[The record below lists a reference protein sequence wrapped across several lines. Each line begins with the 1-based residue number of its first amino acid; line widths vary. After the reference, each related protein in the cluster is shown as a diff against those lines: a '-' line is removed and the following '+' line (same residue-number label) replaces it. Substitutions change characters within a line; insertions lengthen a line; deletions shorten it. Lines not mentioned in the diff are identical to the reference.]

1 LGLKSVVYFAVD
13 LIRKK
18 LELID
23 WKLALGP
30 GYVVSQ
36 IIDAA
41 PLVLPAVGLIVG
53 IFLQNLIALPIIF
66 WLVLSILLA
75 ASAVV
80 YIAFKR
86 TESNIYIIVCL
97 AFFCSMSLGAVRL
110 NSYRYLPAND
120 INNFVGDESTL
131 ATIRGTIITEP
142 YISDNNDWV
151 FSKFRFTDPGS
162 SFYLKITEAEGK
174 DGWVNAAGI
183 VRVQVDEAV
192 HDLQVGNDVQ
202 MYCWLER
209 INPPTN
215 PGQFDLAKRLK
226 EQNIYIAASVKTHDA
241 IEVLSNQS
249 KTTFFQIKRD
259 IENAAVYV
267 LKKDLPEENPN
278 SNALVAALVLGD
290 RTKID
295 HQTNIAFRKTGLL
308 HFVSLSGLNF
318 VIMIAFVWWVCT
330 LIGIGKKRQALICIA
345 VSILFVLAVPPNPPV
360 LRAAIIS
367 LVFCAAFLFRR
378 EPPNSFNSLALAAI
392 ILLLFKPLDIYNA
405 SWQLSFSTTLGILLF
420 CRRIRLFLYKKIS
433 PLLKLIPEEGK
444 LSLLINENSLFDLSG
459 LFSTSLGAW
468 VCGAGFM
475 LYHFNTI
482 TPLTAIW
489 TVLASL
495 LVSVIMIIGLLKIV
509 VSFFLPSVAFVLGL
523 VANLLSYLL
532 IWLVKIFAKVSF
544 SEILIGQVSIW
555 IIIFYYCVLFFVA
568 FCLFRRPL
576 LRKIISIVLI
586 LVFAISLFAIKFQR
600 TIRSELVLSCIDVG
614 HGQAIL
620 VQPPGMANLLFDA
633 GSLYKSD
640 VGRRIIIPFMRS
652 QAISKLDAIIISHN
666 DIDHINAIPEVV
678 NDAKTKSIFAN
689 DDFLIDRENS
699 GVPKFLNDYLKN
711 LGFNIQSLDK
721 LRIKSPAGIK
731 IIWPSK
737 DALSNNQLSDNDR
750 SAVIMLEYAGVKI
763 LFCSDIEKFAQR
775 KILETYPG
783 LKADIVIAPHHGS
796 TATTDP
802 NFIEKL
808 APKFLIYSCSQTQY
822 ENQSKLI
829 CKSTRLFTAY
839 DGLIRIRI
847 SNKGKITC
855 STFVKEKGSP
865 EE

>member
-1 LGLKSVVYFAVD
+1 MD

-30 GYVVSQ
+30 GYVVRQ

-75 ASAVV
+75 ASAVSF
-80 YIAFKR
+80 IAFRKQA
-86 TESNIYIIVCL
+86 SNLYIIAIL
-97 AFFCSMSLGAVRL
+97 AFACSACLGAIRL
-110 NSYRYLPAND
+110 NSYCYLPAND
-120 INNFVGDESTL
+120 VSNFVGDESTL

-162 SFYLKITEAEGK
+162 SFYLKITKAESK
-174 DGWVNAAGI
+174 DGWFDVSGI

-192 HDLQVGNDVQ
+192 QDLQVGNDVQ

-209 INPPTN
+209 FNPPTN
-215 PGQFDLAKRLK
+215 PGEFDLAKKLA
-226 EQNIYIAASVKTHDA
+226 EDNIFIAASVKTCDA
-241 IEVLSNQS
+241 I
-249 KTTFFQIKRD
+249 KTLQKNNDTSFFNIHNYLQRAARD
-259 IENAAVYV
+259 ILA
-267 LKKDLPEENPN
+267 KDLPKENPN
-278 SNALVAALVLGD
+278 SNALIAALVLGD

-318 VIMIAFVWWVCT
+318 VIMIAFVWWVCK
-330 LIGIGKKRQALICIA
+330 LIGFGKKRQALICIA

-360 LRAAIIS
+360 LRAAVIS
-367 LVFCAAFLFRR
+367 LVFCAALLFRR
-378 EPPNSFNSLALAAI
+378 EPNSFNSLALSAI

-420 CRRIRLFLYKKIS
+420 CRRIQLFLYEKIAAIYKQMLNAPKFPFFKK
-433 PLLKLIPEEGK
+433 E
-444 LSLLINENSLFDLSG
+444 LSLFNLSG

-482 TPLTAIW
+482 TPLTSIW
-489 TVLASL
+489 TVIASPF
-495 LVSVIMIIGLLKIV
+495 VSVIMILGLLKIAF
-509 VSFFLPSVAFVLGL
+509 SFFLPSAAFVLGL
-523 VANLLSYLL
+523 VANFFSYLL
-532 IWLVKIFAKVSF
+532 IWLVKLFAKVSF
-544 SEILIGQVSIW
+544 SEILIGQVSIGV
-555 IIIFYYCVLFFVA
+555 IIFYYCVLFFVA
-568 FCLFRRPL
+568 FFLFRRPL
-576 LRKIISIVLI
+576 LKKVISIALI
-586 LVFAISLFAIKFQR
+586 LILSASIIAVKFQR
-600 TIRSELVLSCIDVG
+600 IYRSELVLSCIDVG

-652 QAISKLDAIIISHN
+652 QAITKLDAIIISHN

-678 NDAKTKSIFAN
+678 ADEKPAGIFAN

-721 LRIKSPAGIK
+721 LQIKSPAGIK

-763 LFCSDIEKFAQR
+763 LFCSDIEKFAQQ
-775 KILETYPG
+775 KILETYPD
-783 LKADIVIAPHHGS
+783 LKADVVIAPHHGS

-808 APKFLIYSCSQTQY
+808 APKFLVYSCGQTQY
-822 ENQSKLI
+822 ENQSKI
-829 CKSTRLFTAY
+829 VCKSTRLFTAY

-847 SNKGKITC
+847 SSKGKITC
-855 STFVKEKGSP
+855 GTFAKEKGSP

>member
-1 LGLKSVVYFAVD
+1 MSVVYFAVD

-30 GYVVSQ
+30 AYVVRQ

-75 ASAVV
+75 ASAFG
-80 YIAFKR
+80 YITFKR

-120 INNFVGDESTL
+120 VSNFVGDESTL

-142 YISDNNDWV
+142 YTSDNNDWV
-151 FSKFRFTDPGS
+151 FSKFKFTDPGS
-162 SFYLKITEAEGK
+162 SFYLEITGAEGK
-174 DGWVNAAGI
+174 TGWFDVSGI
-183 VRVQVDEAV
+183 VRVQVAELV
-192 HDLQVGNDVQ
+192 IDLKAGDNVQ
-202 MYCWLER
+202 IYCWLEK
-209 INPPTN
+209 IWPATN
-215 PGQFDLAKRLK
+215 PGEFDFKKKLAN
-226 EQNIYIAASVKTHDA
+226 ENIFIAAAVKTRDG
-241 IEVLSNQS
+241 IELLSSQS
-249 KTTFFQIKRD
+249 KGSSFFNIHNYLQR
-259 IENAAVYV
+259 AARGI
-267 LKKDLPEENPN
+267 LAKDLPKENPN
-278 SNALVAALVLGD
+278 SNALIAALVLGD

-308 HFVSLSGLNF
+308 YFLCLSGLHF
-318 VIMIAFVWWVCT
+318 GILIAFVW
-330 LIGIGKKRQALICIA
+330 QACKLAGLGEKWRAIICIA
-345 VSILFVLAVPPNPPV
+345 VSILFVLTVPPNPPV
-360 LRAAIIS
+360 LRAAVIS

-378 EPPNSFNSLALAAI
+378 EPNSFNSLALSAI

-420 CRRIRLFLYKKIS
+420 FRRIQLFFYEKTFA
-433 PLLKLIPEEGK
+433 LLNLIPEAGK
-444 LSLLINENSLFDLSG
+444 LPLLINEKSLLATLG
-459 LFSTSLGAW
+459 LFSIGLGAW
-468 VCGAGFM
+468 LGGAGLM
-475 LYHFNTI
+475 LHHFYTI
-482 TPLTAIW
+482 TPLTSIW
-489 TVLASL
+489 TVFASPF
-495 LVSVIMIIGLLKIV
+495 VSVIMILGLLKIAF
-509 VSFFLPSVAFVLGL
+509 SFFLPSVAFVLGH
-523 VANLLSYLL
+523 VANFFSYLL
-532 IWLVKIFAKVSF
+532 IWLVKLFAKVSL
-544 SEILIGQVSIW
+544 SEILIGQVSLW

-568 FCLFRRPL
+568 FFLFRRPL
-576 LRKIISIVLI
+576 TKKVISIVLI
-586 LVFAISLFAIKFQR
+586 LVFAISLSAIKFQR

-633 GSLYKSD
+633 GSLYKED

-652 QAISKLDAIIISHN
+652 QAIAKLDAIIISHS

-678 NDAKTKSIFAN
+678 ADEKTAGIFAN
-689 DDFLIDRENS
+689 DDFLVDRKNS
-699 GVPKFLNDYLKN
+699 GVPKCLNDYLKN

-721 LRIKSPAGIK
+721 LQIKSPAGIK

-737 DALSNNQLSDNDR
+737 DALSNNQLSDNNR

-763 LFCSDIEKFAQR
+763 LLCSDIEKFAQQ
-775 KILETYPG
+775 KILETHPD

-808 APKFLIYSCSQTQY
+808 APKFLVYSCSQTQY
-822 ENQSKLI
+822 ENQNKI
-829 CKSTRLFTAY
+829 ACKTTRLFTAY

-847 SNKGKITC
+847 SSKGKVTC